1 MADKVVGLERL
12 RTFTNL
18 EVERTEA
25 TYAKKTELPG
35 IASATKA
42 GIAKFSD
49 DFDVAEDGTVSPY
62 KAMAINSITCTPA
75 TAERGSTVADVTLAW
90 GLSKTPTTLTLDGA
104 DQDVASKGTTLA
116 GVNLTA
122 NKNFALVATDARGAK
137 ATKSAGVSFQDK
149 RHFFVA
155 GDLDADDV
163 TDEVINAAAGELAT
177 SRAKTFTVTA
187 GDGEHIYYVIP
198 ASFGTPKFFVG
209 GFEGGFNLLKTFEH
223 TNASGAK
230 VSYQVWKSTNAGL
243 GATTVE
249 VK

>member
-12 RTFTNL
+12 RLFTEL
-18 EVERTEA
+18 EVERTDA
-25 TYAKKTELPG
+25 AYAKKGDIP
-35 IASATKA
+35 
-42 GIAKFSD
+42 KFSD
-49 DFDVAEDGTVSPY
+49 DFDVSEDGVVSPY
-62 KAMAINSITCTPA
+62 KAMAINSLTCTPA

-90 GLSKTPTTLTLDGA
+90 GLSKTPTSLTLDGA
-104 DQDVASKGTTLA
+104 DQDVTSKGTTLS

-122 NKNFALVATDARGAK
+122 NKSFALVATDARGAK
-137 ATKSAGVSFQDK
+137 ANKSAGVSFQDK

-155 GDLDADDV
+155 GDLDADGV
-163 TDEVINAAAGELAT
+163 TDEVINAAVGELAT
-177 SRAKTFTVTA
+177 SRTKTFTVTA
-187 GDGEHIYYVIP
+187 GDGEYIYYVIP

-209 GFEGGFNLLKTFEH
+209 GFEGGFNLLKTFDH

-230 VSYQVWKSTNAGL
+230 VSYQVWKSANAGL